1 MISLY
6 DIDGAEPVFVW
17 TGAPEAFLADN
28 DGNPDVEAAV
38 AECIAHG
45 TATFNG
51 GAGGRWLI
59 TRSA

>member
-28 DGNPDVEAAV
+28 DG
-38 AECIAHG
+38 
-45 TATFNG
+45 
-51 GAGGRWLI
+51 LI

>member
-38 AECIAHG
+38 
-45 TATFNG
+45 
-51 GAGGRWLI
+51 GGRWLI

>member
-28 DGNPDVEAAV
+28 DGPSSTGRAAR
-38 AECIAHG
+38 G
-45 TATFNG
+45 F
-51 GAGGRWLI
+51 RW
-59 TRSA
+59 